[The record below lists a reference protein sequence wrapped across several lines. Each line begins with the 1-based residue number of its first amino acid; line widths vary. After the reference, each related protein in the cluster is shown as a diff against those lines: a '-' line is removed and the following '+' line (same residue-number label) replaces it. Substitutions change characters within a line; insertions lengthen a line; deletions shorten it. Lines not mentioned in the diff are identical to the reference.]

1 MVQKRKVMD
10 ERERSLNTE
19 KMMKEVRIVKDKVV
33 REEKF

>member
-10 ERERSLNTE
+10 ERERSLNTV